1 MQGKI
6 ALEEHFAIPETLLD
20 SRGYFPDRVWQEVKS
35 RVLDLHERRLKLMDA
50 HGIEMM
56 LLSLNA
62 PAVQAIPDPGQA
74 AEIARKANDYLAEQV
89 RKRSDRFAGL
99 AALAMQDPAG
109 AARELERC
117 VKELGFR
124 GALVNGFSQIGEA
137 ETAVYYDLPQYRPF
151 WATVERLDVP
161 FYLHPRNP
169 LPRDAKIYEGH
180 SWLLGPIWAFGQE
193 TSVHA
198 LRLMGSGLF
207 DAHPRLQ
214 IILGHM
220 GEHLPFSLW
229 RVDNANAWISGRH
242 NYPAKRRM
250 RDYFSANFH
259 VTTSGNFHTPALL
272 NAIAEIGVERV
283 MFSTDWPFENID
295 HAANWFDACPI
306 SENDRCK
313 IGRTNAR
320 RLFKLGND

>member
-1 MQGKI
+1 MKGKI
-6 ALEEHFAIPETLLD
+6 ALEEHFAIPETLGD
-20 SRGYFPDRVWQEVKS
+20 SRGYFPDRVWEEVKS
-35 RVLDLHERRLKLMDA
+35 RVLDIHDRRLALMDEY
-50 HGIEMM
+50 GIETM

-62 PAVQAIPDPGQA
+62 PAVQAMPDPVKA
-74 AEIARKANDYLAEQV
+74 DETARRTNDYLAEQV
-89 RKRSDRFAGL
+89 SKRPDRFQGL
-99 AALAMQDPAG
+99 AALAMQDPERAT
-109 AARELERC
+109 RELERC

-124 GALVNGFSQIGEA
+124 GALVNGFSQVNDA
-137 ETAVYYDLPQYRPF
+137 DTSVYYDLPQYRPF
-151 WATVERLDVP
+151 WATMERLDVP

-169 LPRDAKIYEGH
+169 LPRDARIYEGH
-180 SWLLGPIWAFGQE
+180 SWLMGPIWAFAQE
-193 TSVHA
+193 TAVHA

-220 GEHLPFSLW
+220 GENLPFALW
-229 RVDNANAWISGRH
+229 RVDNANGWIADR
-242 NYPAKRRM
+242 NKYPAKKPIRE
-250 RDYFSANFH
+250 YFRENFF
-259 VTTSGNFHTPALL
+259 VTTSGNFNTAALL
-272 NAIAEIGVERV
+272 NAMLEVGADRI

-306 SENDRCK
+306 SENDRLK

>member
-6 ALEEHFAIPETLLD
+6 ALEEHFAIPETLAD
-20 SRGYFPDRVWQEVKS
+20 SLGFVPERVREELKS
-35 RVLDLHERRLKLMDA
+35 RALDLHGRRLALMDE

-62 PAVQAIPDPGQA
+62 PTVQALPDP
-74 AEIARKANDYLAEQV
+74 ARASELARQANDFLAEQV
-89 RKRSDRFAGL
+89 AKRPERFQGL
-99 AALAMQDPAG
+99 AALPMQDPTR

-117 VKELGFR
+117 VQQLGFR
-124 GALVNGFSQIGEA
+124 GALVNGFSQVNDA
-137 ETAVYYDLPQYRPF
+137 ETTVYYDLPQYRPF
-151 WATVERLDVP
+151 WATVERLGVP

-169 LPRDAKIYEGH
+169 LARDARIYEGH
-180 SWLLGPIWAFGQE
+180 TWLLGPIWAFGQE
-193 TSVHA
+193 TAVHA

-207 DAHPRLQ
+207 DAYPRLQ

-220 GEHLPFSLW
+220 GENLPFALW
-229 RVDNANAWISGRH
+229 RVDNANGWIPDR
-242 NYPAKRRM
+242 NTYPAKKPIRT
-250 RDYFSANFH
+250 YFRENFH
-259 VTTSGNFHTPALL
+259 ITTSGNFYTPALI
-272 NAIAEIGVERV
+272 NAMLEIGADRI

-306 SENDRCK
+306 SENDRIK
-313 IGRTNAR
+313 IGRLNAM